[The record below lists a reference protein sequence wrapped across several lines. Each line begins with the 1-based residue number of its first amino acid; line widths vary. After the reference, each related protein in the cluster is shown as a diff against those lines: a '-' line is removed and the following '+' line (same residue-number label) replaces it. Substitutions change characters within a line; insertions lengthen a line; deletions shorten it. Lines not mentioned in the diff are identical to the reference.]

1 MTIEYAIWQG
11 TRLLSVGNTATDIKE
26 VDKLIATL
34 NDSEIAK
41 KNKFSANIIETRG
54 KVNDD

>member
-26 VDKLIATL
+26 IDKVISTL
-34 NDSEIAK
+34 NDSETAK
-41 KNKFSANIIETRG
+41 KIKFSANIMKLEV
-54 KVNDD
+54 K

>member
-1 MTIEYAIWQG
+1 MIIEYAIWQG

-26 VDKLIATL
+26 VDKVIATL

-41 KNKFSANIIETRG
+41 KNKFSANIMKLEV
-54 KVNDD
+54 K

>member
-26 VDKLIATL
+26 VDKVIATL

-41 KNKFSANIIETRG
+41 KNKFSASITELKVG
-54 KVNDD
+54 K

>member
-26 VDKLIATL
+26 VDKVIATL

-41 KNKFSANIIETRG
+41 KNKFSASIMKLEV
-54 KVNDD
+54 K

>member
-26 VDKLIATL
+26 VDKVIATL

-41 KNKFSANIIETRG
+41 KNKFSANIMKLEV
-54 KVNDD
+54 K

>member
-26 VDKLIATL
+26 VDKVIETL

-41 KNKFSANIIETRG
+41 KNKFSANIMKLEV
-54 KVNDD
+54 K

>member
-26 VDKLIATL
+26 IDKVISTL

-41 KNKFSANIIETRG
+41 KNKFSANIMKLEV
-54 KVNDD
+54 K